1 MKNHHS
7 FKVFIVEDDVWY
19 GSMLQH
25 YLSLNPEYEVKRFES
40 PRDFFGQLHENPD
53 VVTLDYSLPDCD
65 GAEVLKKIKEHNPDI
80 RVIVISGQ
88 EDVATAINL
97 LKNRLHLDLRTAD
110 LEAETARVTGL
121 GATRLTAEP
130 IIEHGWRWHVLADP
144 DGNEFCVLQPPAPP
158 GAGPAADS

>member
-1 MKNHHS
+1 MKNHHP

-40 PRDFFGQLHENPD
+40 PREFFAQLHENPD

-65 GAEVLKKIKEHNPDI
+65 GAEVLKKIREHNPDI

-88 EDVATAINL
+88 EDVA
-97 LKNRLHLDLRTAD
+97 K
-110 LEAETARVTGL
+110 
-121 GATRLTAEP
+121 
-130 IIEHGWRWHVLADP
+130 
-144 DGNEFCVLQPPAPP
+144 
-158 GAGPAADS
+158 